1 MGFRAGRQRGFHRS
15 LSLYRRPVGQVRRL
29 HAGLPVAR
37 LIRPGTRCSRGGRSC
52 RPALAKTDTRNGR
65 SRHSRRPRQ
74 RVLSGTPASSPTAP
88 YYLNAYVY
96 TARRDR
102 SAACVGSRSGARWC
116 GPRSG
121 SGRGRAASQT
131 ARLTAAEVA
140 RPVTPPAFAA
150 EVRVRGGGAARR
162 PGVASSAPK
171 WRRSPASLRK
181 CPGGQRL
188 RRPAAP
194 APEPIP
200 SPPEERRCPRR
211 PPGQRREPKPP
222 ASSPPKFARRLWPA
236 RRAARAA
243 AGPDRGGRAQDRHAP
258 GGLPAQRAVQP
269 ASRRYRAPGGRRLR
283 GNARCSGPMSAS
295 TA

>member
-1 MGFRAGRQRGFHRS
+1 MPAFLSRGSSAQERGAAVGGDPAVRHWPRPTRATGD
-15 LSLYRRPVGQVRRL
+15 
-29 HAGLPVAR
+29 
-37 LIRPGTRCSRGGRSC
+37 PGTPGDHGNGSC
-52 RPALAKTDTRNGR
+52 RALLPPLP
-65 SRHSRRPRQ
+65 RHH
-74 RVLSGTPASSPTAP
+74 T
-88 YYLNAYVY
+88 YLNAYVY

-283 GNARCSGPMSAS
+283 GNARCSGRP
-295 TA
+295 